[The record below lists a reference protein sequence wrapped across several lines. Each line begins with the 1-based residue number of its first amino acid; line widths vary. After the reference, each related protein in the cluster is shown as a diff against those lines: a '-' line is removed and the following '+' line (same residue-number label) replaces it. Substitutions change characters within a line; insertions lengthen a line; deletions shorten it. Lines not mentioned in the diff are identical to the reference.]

1 MLIALSDS
9 PVGTMHNLSKNC
21 VRVSSWV
28 CRFFALSFGKHCT
41 KLILY
46 FTPVLLC
53 RAESNE
59 KSRGQ
64 RFPTPF
70 FPLSTSVGGI
80 FTHVPTVPTC
90 LHCALLESFDPAE
103 RSCPLIHPL
112 PFMPQTP
119 ELPGFLPAHLQT
131 RFASFFSMIISFV
144 CVLGASL
151 DPPSSLSFSFY
162 VSSYKNLISQLQF
175 SSAH

>member
-1 MLIALSDS
+1 MKKVEYKGFQHL
-9 PVGTMHNLSKNC
+9 
-21 VRVSSWV
+21 
-28 CRFFALSFGKHCT
+28 
-41 KLILY
+41 
-46 FTPVLLC
+46 
-53 RAESNE
+53 
-59 KSRGQ
+59 
-64 RFPTPF
+64 F

-131 RFASFFSMIISFV
+131 RLQAPFPLIISFV
-144 CVLGASL
+144 WCPWGSPL
-151 DPPSSLSFSFY
+151 DPLLFSFY